1 MISLTSN
8 GVPMTVFE
16 AMLLGL
22 IQGLTEF
29 IPISSTAHLTLMG
42 KVLGLVNTQ
51 NFAAWTEF
59 IAIMQMGT
67 LAAVMLYFSRDLIAI
82 ASAVAGEVRNR
93 LAGNGSKGQSG
104 EARMGWYVTIG
115 TIPVAVIGLLFN
127 QGIHGWFT
135 KSTPVIIASLIGLA
149 SLLWLAEKV
158 ARHIRTLEHITAK
171 DAIII
176 GVAQALALVPGSSR
190 SGTTITAGLF
200 LNFTRESAARFSFLL
215 SIPAVLA
222 SGVYELLK
230 LDGDVA
236 LLGYGNLAIASVV
249 AGISGYAAIA
259 WLLKYLSRNS
269 AMLFVWYRFALGFV
283 LILLLRFG
291 LLQP

>member
-1 MISLTSN
+1 MICLTSH
-8 GVPMTVFE
+8 GVRVTVFE
-16 AMLLGL
+16 AILLGL

-29 IPISSTAHLTLMG
+29 IPISSTAHLTLAG
-42 KVLGLVNTQ
+42 KILGLIHEN
-51 NFAAWTEF
+51 NLAAWTEF

-82 ASAVAGEVRNR
+82 SVAVVGDVRNR
-93 LAGNGSKGQSG
+93 LAGNSSKGQSG
-104 EARMGWYVTIG
+104 EARMGWYVIIG
-115 TIPVAVIGLLFN
+115 TVPVAVIGLLFN
-127 QGIHGWFT
+127 REIHGGFT

-158 ARHIRTLEHITAK
+158 GRHIRKLDHITAK
-171 DAIII
+171 DAVII
-176 GVAQALALVPGSSR
+176 GGAQVLALVPGSSR

-236 LLGYGNLAIASVV
+236 LLGYGNLAIASLA

-291 LLQP
+291 LLRP